1 MYVYLFFGTTI
12 VGTRAGDTI
21 RVRDFDVQI
30 PAISRKFFQFVSAR
44 RSIFGGIASMSK
56 VNGHQNCLKL
66 EEVLEMVH
74 DSKSTIFLVLEL
86 AMGGELFD
94 CIQVDRGTDADTAK
108 HYFRQ
113 LLFGLAHCHTQG
125 VCHRT

>member
-1 MYVYLFFGTTI
+1 MYVYLFFDTTI